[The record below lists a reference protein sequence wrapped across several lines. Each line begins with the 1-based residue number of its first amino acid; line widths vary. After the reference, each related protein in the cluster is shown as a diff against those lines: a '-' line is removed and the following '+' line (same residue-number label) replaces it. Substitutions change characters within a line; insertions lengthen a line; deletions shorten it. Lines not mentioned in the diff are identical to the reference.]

1 MVYKDLTRA
10 TGMGFCIS
18 QLPLIIFVILY
29 YREPTAIYYTTEIS
43 NKTSLDIV
51 VSHED
56 VGLSVLFL
64 AVSCMI
70 VFFSMMTSQLQD
82 SQLID
87 NMVEF
92 NEEIAWQVS
101 NWNNLLMGIS
111 FFERW
116 IIISLLITP
125 VHIALLIC
133 LIVIQTYTVA
143 YMCLPK
149 TLHKRGETLAL
160 VIFMITLAFT
170 FIQLHAT
177 HGLKLIVMSLQIIAD
192 VLLMIG
198 HTYDTVCNMETV
210 ANCRIFYC
218 CFVSCLLI
226 LLYIA

>member
-1 MVYKDLTRA
+1 
-10 TGMGFCIS
+10 MG
-18 QLPLIIFVILY
+18 
-29 YREPTAIYYTTEIS
+29 AIVCNYNTEIK
-43 NKTSLDIV
+43 NKTTMDI
-51 VSHED
+51 SGYHED
-56 VGLSVLFL
+56 IGLSVLFL
-64 AVSCMI
+64 AIGCMI

-87 NMVEF
+87 NMIEF

-111 FFERW
+111 FIERW
-116 IIISLLITP
+116 VVISLLLSP
-125 VHIALLIC
+125 VHIALMVC
-133 LIVIQTYTVA
+133 IVLTQTYTIG

-160 VIFMITLAFT
+160 VIFMITLAFV
-170 FIQLHAT
+170 FAQLHAT
-177 HGLKLIVMSLQIIAD
+177 HGLKLIVLSLQIIAD

-218 CFVSCLLI
+218 CFVSCLLL